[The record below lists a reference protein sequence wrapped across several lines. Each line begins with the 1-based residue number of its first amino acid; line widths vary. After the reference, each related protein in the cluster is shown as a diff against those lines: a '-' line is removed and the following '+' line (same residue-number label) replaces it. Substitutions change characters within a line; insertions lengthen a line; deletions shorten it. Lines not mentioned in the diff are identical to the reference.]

1 MRLWNKKL
9 RSEQT
14 CRTILLRN
22 VRMESSKRTV
32 RRLWEIWLD
41 VSLWPHQEPSALS
54 AAGDHHRD
62 LDLVKMN
69 RFWTFY
75 HKNKQLESK
84 STHCIQSTKNLRCPA
99 EKSPTEKWDHGQYFL
114 NNQGK
119 PRSTMVN
126 RGSIFMMRFLDNI
139 SYRFASSNKSRSTL
153 ISIFVHFRRITGS
166 KKSFRQSNR
175 TSKNLEFWKPS
186 VSAWLTSSSS

>member
-1 MRLWNKKL
+1 MRLWNKKV

-14 CRTILLRN
+14 CQTILLRN

-69 RFWTFY
+69 HFWTFY

-84 STHCIQSTKNLRCPA
+84 STHCIQLKKTLDVPLKNRQPRNEIMVST
-99 EKSPTEKWDHGQYFL
+99 S
-114 NNQGK
+114 
-119 PRSTMVN
+119 
-126 RGSIFMMRFLDNI
+126 
-139 SYRFASSNKSRSTL
+139 L
-153 ISIFVHFRRITGS
+153 ITR
-166 KKSFRQSNR
+166 
-175 TSKNLEFWKPS
+175 
-186 VSAWLTSSSS
+186 VSHDQPWLTAVQFSWWDS